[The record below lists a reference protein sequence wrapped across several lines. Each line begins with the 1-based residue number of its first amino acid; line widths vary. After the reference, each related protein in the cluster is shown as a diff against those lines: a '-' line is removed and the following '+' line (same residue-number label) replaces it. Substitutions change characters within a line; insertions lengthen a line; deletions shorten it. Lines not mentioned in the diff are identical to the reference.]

1 MIPNA
6 WIKSCAVSSVRPIN
20 EFAQSIHRQ
29 FQRPD
34 PAGCLRNTGRRLYLH
49 VSRRSQPAAFPLH
62 SGRAIESGRD
72 LHVSIGTGGVSGDDT
87 ATTLA
92 GLAIAEYLADEAA
105 ASGIAPTITASD
117 PTSVILAEDA
127 VRRPYTRQGN
137 LSDFPRNAARL
148 PALNP
153 TQYAAAT
160 MDLLN
165 HEPVLTNIMSGVF
178 GSDAALIDQAANNH
192 DLPQLFGAADPRALA
207 VMSTSTDNLLLGE
220 EMYAAKAYLR
230 AQLPQLASLRAADIV
245 RVIIAVLIVI
255 VFIIGLLS

>member
-1 MIPNA
+1 MNLNQIISDFGGLLLLILFGVLAPVFLIMFRGGRLRPRFRSIPA
-6 WIKSCAVSSVRPIN
+6 FSL
-20 EFAQSIHRQ
+20 
-29 FQRPD
+29 
-34 PAGCLRNTGRRLYLH
+34 LRG
-49 VSRRSQPAAFPLH
+49 QM
-62 SGRAIESGRD
+62 GRAIESGRD

-105 ASGIAPTITASD
+105 ASGIAPTVTTSD
-117 PTSVILAEDA
+117 PTSALLAEDA

-137 LSDFPRNAARL
+137 LNDFPRGAARL

-165 HEPVLTNIMSGVF
+165 HEPVLTNIMSGTF
-178 GSDAALIDQAANNH
+178 GSEAALIDQAANNNE
-192 DLPQLFGAADPRALA
+192 LPQLFGGSDPRALA
-207 VMSTSTDNLLLGE
+207 VMSTSTDQILMGE

-230 AQLPQLASLRAADIV
+230 AQPPHLATLRAADVV
-245 RVIIAVLIVI
+245 RIVI
-255 VFIIGLLS
+255 VVLILIAFVIGLFSH